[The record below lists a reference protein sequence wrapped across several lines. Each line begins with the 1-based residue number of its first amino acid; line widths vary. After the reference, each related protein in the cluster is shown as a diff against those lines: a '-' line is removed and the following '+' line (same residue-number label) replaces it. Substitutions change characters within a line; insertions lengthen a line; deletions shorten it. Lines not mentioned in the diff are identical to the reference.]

1 MCCFFFLFFCFAL
14 PASSGAFFANVQ
26 SADWTKP
33 DRKMEIMMRPRL
45 SKEHGKQQ
53 NRDNNN
59 NSTTGQQQQQ
69 RQQPVD
75 KLWRVSLFFWVPE
88 ELGEFFEGERARER
102 ELARVAA
109 GGRVGSPE
117 QPITN
122 YK

>member
-1 MCCFFFLFFCFAL
+1 MCCFFFIFRFAL

-59 NSTTGQQQQQ
+59 NSTTGQQQQ

-88 ELGEFFEGERARER
+88 ELGEFFEGERERER
-102 ELARVAA
+102 ARVAA
-109 GGRVGSPE
+109 GRGSLAPSS
-117 QPITN
+117 Q
-122 YK
+122 